1 MGDKHSQIF
10 GKQVLDVT
18 LDFLYGLLVD
28 GLTVLEGLTDTEVIQ
43 DLTQATGNYK
53 LKYRTKTSYAILNA
67 RDINFLG
74 LFCYD

>member
-43 DLTQATGNYK
+43 DLTQATGKYK
-53 LKYRTKTSYAILNA
+53 LKYRTKTSYVILNA

>member
-53 LKYRTKTSYAILNA
+53 LKYRTKTSYVILNS

>member
-53 LKYRTKTSYAILNA
+53 LEYRTKTSYAILNA

-74 LFCYD
+74 LFCYV